1 VTGRIFRLDRHIMR
15 LERSAELIGLQLPW
29 PAKRVPDLL
38 ADLLGANRL
47 RDARIRLT
55 VTRGRGRPGDFVEAT
70 GPPTVVATAAPF
82 AGPDPALYETG
93 VSMTISKRSAVPA
106 AALDPAIKSISR
118 LASVLARRDAQ
129 VDGAHEAVLLDARGH
144 LTEGTASNLFVV
156 ENGRLATPRIPEGGL
171 PGITRQTVL
180 ELARRAGIES
190 GEETLPAA
198 RLPRVDEVFLTNT
211 SWELLPVTRIDAQ
224 AVGTGRPG
232 PVTRDLHARY
242 RALIRLECTDA

>member
-1 VTGRIFRLDRHIMR
+1 
-15 LERSAELIGLQLPW
+15 
-29 PAKRVPDLL
+29 
-38 ADLLGANRL
+38 
-47 RDARIRLT
+47 
-55 VTRGRGRPGDFVEAT
+55 
-70 GPPTVVATAAPF
+70 VVATAAPF